1 MKLLR
6 AIGTGLLVGLIAMPM
21 SATSETLA
29 SALASA
35 YANSG
40 LLDQNRALL
49 RAADEDVAQAAS
61 ALMPIVNWSAS
72 AKIIRPVT
80 SSVDTESITI
90 QIVGELLLYDFGVS
104 RLAVE
109 AQKEVVLATR
119 QSLIGVEQQ
128 VLQRAVNAYM
138 NYLRD
143 SEFVRLRESNVRVI
157 TQELRAS
164 QDRFEVGAIT
174 RTDVAVAEARLAAA
188 RSLLA
193 VAQGSLARSAAEY
206 LAVTG
211 HAPSGIGS
219 VSPAPIARA
228 AGDAVALA
236 FQRHPD
242 MLEMQ
247 HNVTAAELL
256 VRRAEASLYPSV
268 TLNGIGGVDDEGSA
282 AAQFSLNVGGPIYQ
296 GGRLSSL
303 IRQSIARRD
312 AARAGLHM
320 VSASVEQNVAIAYAN
335 LAVAVAGSEASQR
348 QVDAALVAFEGVRE
362 EANLGAR
369 TTLDVLNAE
378 QELLDARTS
387 LISAQV
393 DQVMASYGVLAA
405 TGLLTAEHLGLPVQT
420 YDPEAYYNLVEHAPI
435 ARSEQGRALDRVLQ
449 AIGQ

>member
-6 AIGTGLLVGLIAMPM
+6 TIGAGLLAALSSLPLTAH
-21 SATSETLA
+21 SETLA
-29 SALASA
+29 TALASA
-35 YANSG
+35 YEASG

-61 ALMPIVNWSAS
+61 ALMPIINWSARAQVTRPIS
-72 AKIIRPVT
+72 AM
-80 SSVDTESITI
+80 VDNESIRL
-90 QIVGELLLYDFGVS
+90 QIMGEMLLYDFGAS
-104 RLAVE
+104 QLAID

-119 QSLIGVEQQ
+119 QSLVDVEQQ

-138 NYLRD
+138 NYRRD
-143 SEFVRLRESNVRVI
+143 AEFVRLRESNVRVI

-174 RTDVAVAEARLAAA
+174 RTDVSFTEARLAAA
-188 RSLLA
+188 RSMLA
-193 VAQGSLARSAAEY
+193 AAQGGLARSAAEY
-206 LAVTG
+206 LAAVG
-211 HAPSGIGS
+211 HEPSGLGP
-219 VSPAPIARA
+219 VSPAPIARS

-236 FQRHPD
+236 YQRHPQ

-247 HNVTAAELL
+247 HNVAAAELM
-256 VRRAEASLYPSV
+256 VQRAQASLNPRV
-268 TLNGIGGVDDEGSA
+268 TIDGTAGVDDEGSA
-282 AAQFSLNVGGPIYQ
+282 AAQFGLNIGGPIYQ

-303 IRQSIARRD
+303 IRQSVARRD

-320 VSASVEQNVAIAYAN
+320 VSANIEQGVAIAYAN
-335 LAVAVAGSEASQR
+335 LAVAVAGAEASQR
-348 QVDAALVAFEGVRE
+348 QVDAARVAFEGVRE

-378 QELLDARTS
+378 QELLDAQTS

-393 DQVMASYGVLAA
+393 DQVIASYGVLAA
-405 TGLLTAEHLGLPVQT
+405 TGLLTAEHLGLPVQA
-420 YDPEAYYNLVEHAPI
+420 YDPEAYYNLVESAPV